1 MKESRI
7 KKIFEILTNDYNTYT
22 AEELANKINFSS
34 KTVRK
39 DIQELNNLIF
49 EKGAFIESKSGVGF
63 KFVISDKTKF
73 SKFIQDEW
81 PKYAIKNSFSSQEYR
96 VNYIILHL
104 LKSSNYTKSEQ
115 FLDTLF
121 ISRSLL
127 NQDLKLVREILAE
140 NRIEIISKPHHG
152 MKIKACEI
160 DIRSFL
166 VNYIEES

>member
-160 DIRSFL
+160 DIRYFL